1 MSKMSI
7 FFEITRVFHL
17 LCVYRQAGS
26 SFFFY
31 FIFLAALVF
40 NAAHGLSLAA
50 ASRGYSFI
58 AVCGPLN
65 TVAPLVAEYGL

>member
-7 FFEITRVFHL
+7 SFEITWVFHL

-26 SFFFY
+26 SFFY

-40 NAAHGLSLAA
+40 NAARGLSLAA
-50 ASRGYSFI
+50 ASRGYS
-58 AVCGPLN
+58 AVRGPLN
-65 TVAPLVAEYGL
+65 TVASLVAEYGL